1 MVTENSYPP
10 SSTTS
15 PDLVKIHTQL
25 NQLTNSVQNYQKF
38 LENKEKADR
47 MKNLI
52 IVGLEENGESEDTV
66 SVINNFLT
74 DNLHLT
80 DIKIDKA
87 RRLGKFQKKIRP
99 ILVAFNSQSDRKA
112 VLTHCTQLAGSIILD
127 LTREQ
132 LKEQQKLREAEKQ
145 LMKLPNFINNFT
157 SEKFNSKNSF

>member
-1 MVTENSYPP
+1 MVTENSCPP

-38 LENKEKADR
+38 LEIKEKANR

-52 IVGLEENGESEDTV
+52 IVGLEENGESEDTA
-66 SVINNFLT
+66 SVINFLT

-87 RRLGKFQKKIRP
+87 SRLGKFQKKTRP

-112 VLTHCTQLAGSIILD
+112 VLTHCTQLAGS
-127 LTREQ
+127 
-132 LKEQQKLREAEKQ
+132 
-145 LMKLPNFINNFT
+145 NNYLI
-157 SEKFNSKNSF
+157 